1 MTTPLAVG
9 RQIRHL
15 RTAAGLTLEH
25 LGAQVGAAPS
35 QLSLIENGK
44 REPRLGLLQAIAQA
58 LGVEVAAL
66 LSAEPPSRR
75 DELEI
80 ALAEAQ
86 RGPLYRELRL
96 PEVRT
101 SRKLPL
107 EVLEALVGLHGELA
121 RRASEASA
129 TPEEARRANTRLRN
143 EMRAVD
149 NHLPDV
155 ERAAAEVLEPVGY
168 RGGPLTHRM
177 VEAIVERL
185 GFTLHHARDLPSS
198 ARSVT
203 DLENRRIYL
212 PPASIPGG
220 HGLRSLALQAV
231 AHRVLGHA
239 QPATYLDF
247 LRQRLEITYFAAA
260 CLMPERT
267 AVELLSEAKKNRDL
281 AIEDFRDAFGVTH
294 ESAAHRFTNLAT
306 SHLGIRC
313 HFARVTRDG
322 TLLKG
327 YENDGVAF
335 PQDVTGAIEGQ
346 TVCRHWTSRAVF
358 DVDDLVGEF
367 HCYTDTVTGTYWC
380 SAQTGSG
387 TDGDFSITI
396 GVPYVESRWF
406 RGRETTNRSVS
417 RCPDPTCCKQPDPR
431 LARRWSDAAWPSAK
445 VHTHIFGALP
455 SGRFPGVDDAEVY
468 AFLDAHAPRT
478 PPPERAPQ
486 SAP

>member
-1 MTTPLAVG
+1 MTSPLAVG
-9 RQIRHL
+9 RQIRHH
-15 RTAAGLTLEH
+15 RTAAGLTLDA
-25 LGAQVGAAPS
+25 LGERVGAAPS

-44 REPRLGLLQAIAQA
+44 REPRVSLLQAIAEA
-58 LGVEVAAL
+58 LDVEVGAL
-66 LSAEPPSRR
+66 LTAQPPSRR
-75 DELEI
+75 DALEI
-80 ALAEAQ
+80 ELADAQ
-86 RGPLYRELRL
+86 AGQLYRELRL
-96 PEVRT
+96 PEVRA
-101 SRKLPL
+101 SKKLPI
-107 EVLEALVGLHGELA
+107 EALEALVGLHGELA

-129 TPEEARRANTRLRN
+129 TPEEARRANTRLRG

-149 NHLPDV
+149 NYLPDV
-155 ERAAAEVLEPVGY
+155 ERAAAEVLTPVGY

-185 GFTLHHARDLPSS
+185 GFTLHHAPDLPSS

-203 DLENRRIYL
+203 DLANHRIYL

-231 AHRVLGHA
+231 AHRVLGHS
-239 QPATYLDF
+239 QPGTYLDF

-267 AVELLSEAKKNRDL
+267 AVDLLTEAKKSRDL

-306 SHLGIRC
+306 QHLGIAC
-313 HFARVTRDG
+313 HFARVTRGG

-327 YENDGVAF
+327 YENDGVTF
-335 PQDVTGAIEGQ
+335 PEDVTGAIEGQ
-346 TVCRHWTSRAVF
+346 TVCRHWTSRTVF

-367 HCYTDTVTGTYWC
+367 HSYTDTVTGTYWC

-387 TDGDFSITI
+387 DSGDFSITI

-406 RGRETTNRSVS
+406 RGRETASRSVS
-417 RCPDPTCCKQPDPR
+417 RCPDPTCCKQPDPD
-431 LARRWSDAAWPSAK
+431 LARRWSGAAWPSAK

-455 SGRFPGVDDAEVY
+455 SGTFPGVDDAEVY
-468 AFLDAHAPRT
+468 AFLDAHAPG
-478 PPPERAPQ
+478 
-486 SAP
+486 